1 MQVRVRRKVWLV
13 QDYQDQPGTTEEQHS
28 NNRGS
33 DRPRFSLFQAS
44 TLKLG
49 VLISRIQT
57 SKRKPKENRRKENNM
72 SKQEVK
78 HQA

>member
-1 MQVRVRRKVWLV
+1 MRVRSEGKSDWSK
-13 QDYQDQPGTTEEQHS
+13 TTKTNLGRPKNNTA

-33 DRPRFSLFQAS
+33 DRPRFSLFRAS

-49 VLISRIQT
+49 VLIARIQT
-57 SKRKPKENRRKENNM
+57 SKRKPKENRRKENNIR
-72 SKQEVK
+72 KQEVK